1 MSDKFD
7 MKLVIDAVTT
17 PLLHARLCQ
26 ANSYRQRAALLRS
39 LAEAALR
46 GSPGA
51 CGPEQQMTA
60 RDLAAPPRESTVC
73 QPTPGDSHAPTISVE
88 LAPTEVASAEAGGLR
103 YANDVDLSP
112 SHDVDQ
118 IADAFGGFF

>member
-17 PLLHARLCQ
+17 PLLHARLSQ
-26 ANSYRQRAALLRS
+26 ANSYRERAALLRS

-46 GSPGA
+46 GSSVA
-51 CGPEQQMTA
+51 SRQEYQVTT
-60 RDLAAPPRESTVC
+60 RDLPVSPRESNVVH
-73 QPTPGDSHAPTISVE
+73 PALRDSPAPAIRVE
-88 LAPTEVASAEAGGLR
+88 VVPAEVSELR
-103 YANDVDLSP
+103 FANENDPAP

-118 IADAFGGFF
+118 LADAFGGFF